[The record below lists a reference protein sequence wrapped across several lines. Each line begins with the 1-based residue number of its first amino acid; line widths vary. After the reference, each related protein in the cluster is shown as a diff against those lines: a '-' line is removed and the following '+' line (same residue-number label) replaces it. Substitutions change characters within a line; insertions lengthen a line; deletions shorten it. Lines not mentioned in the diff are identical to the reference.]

1 MVQFEYD
8 GVMKRH
14 NVRVPFTLAGEKD
27 MVNIGAI
34 SEDNKITLHRD
45 ISLKLLRQIML
56 RWDEHCHMLEMK
68 DKRETEEFNDLLD
81 KDDEYARW
89 ELKHDLAK
97 SIDELELT
105 TRTYDCFQHA
115 GIRTVGEMTEKKAS
129 EMLKLRNFGRKSLTE
144 VQEKLIE
151 LGLTLKQ

>member
-56 RWDEHCHMLEMK
+56 RWDEHCH
-68 DKRETEEFNDLLD
+68 LLD

-144 VQEKLIE
+144 VEEKLLE
-151 LGLTLKQ
+151 LSLTLKQ

>member
-1 MVQFEYD
+1 MVNFEYD
-8 GVMKRH
+8 GDMKRH

-45 ISLKLLRQIML
+45 ISLKLLKQILL

-89 ELKHDLAK
+89 ELEHDLAK